1 MASKFFETRSP
12 LHVEVVRKTLR
23 KIHKGDLTHHSK
35 LEDEKFKIYRG
46 TSSNEYFRLKSCLK
60 SSSAIKSQKAKP
72 RIIWVDPSRIK
83 HQMVTNPQELTREE
97 ISLCRTMPEPILKD
111 ISKFEETRSRS
122 KKERKFG
129 KEDGIENE
137 KRYNRADN
145 TSKDEKPLKW
155 RLDGI
160 KSHKKSSKKK
170 KKTIQ
175 YFYSPDNSLNNKKR
189 FKADSEQKNGSFGK
203 EKFFF
208 KKRNL
213 YYKP

>member
-12 LHVEVVRKTLR
+12 LHVEIVRKTLR

-35 LEDEKFKIYRG
+35 LEDQKFKIFKG
-46 TSSNEYFRLKSCLK
+46 ASSNEYFRLKSCLK
-60 SSSAIKSQKAKP
+60 SPNEIKSQKNRP
-72 RIIWVDPSRIK
+72 RIIWVDPSRVK
-83 HQMVTNPQELTREE
+83 HQRITNPRELTRDE
-97 ISLCRTMPEPILKD
+97 INLCRTKPEPILKE
-111 ISKFEETRSRS
+111 ISNFEESQSRS

-129 KEDGIENE
+129 KENGIENQ
-137 KRYNRADN
+137 KRLNQGG
-145 TSKDEKPLKW
+145 TGSKDEKSLKW
-155 RLDGI
+155 RLDGV

-170 KKTIQ
+170 KKTVQ

-189 FKADSEQKNGSFGK
+189 MKVESEQKNNSFGK